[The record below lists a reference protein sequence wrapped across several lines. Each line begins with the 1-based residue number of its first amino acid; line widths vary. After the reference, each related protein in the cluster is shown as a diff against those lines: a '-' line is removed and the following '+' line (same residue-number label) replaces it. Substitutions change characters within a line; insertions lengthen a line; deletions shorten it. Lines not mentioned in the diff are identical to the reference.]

1 MHTQRQRRWLPLAA
15 VALLSLAACAP
26 LTGPGGGK
34 PPRIDRPE
42 APAEYD
48 FLVGQD
54 FEMEGRLEEAYAAYL
69 RAHRKDPGSAFL
81 LRKLAEMSAR
91 RNRLDEAVEYAQQ
104 ALALDPDDERLR
116 LFLGT
121 LHRFRRDSVSADL
134 VLRDPAGDPISEE
147 AALLLYNVHAES
159 GNFGQAQRV
168 AEWLV
173 DRQPDSLEAV
183 FALAQVL
190 QRSGDSA
197 GAEAALREALEHHGD
212 DLSIYHQIAA
222 LRREQHDRL
231 GEVAIYR
238 EALALH
244 PEHRQTLARLA
255 EALDDVGETE
265 EAVEVLER
273 MEREHD
279 DLVATM
285 RLGYFDLRD
294 GRYDEAARRFE
305 RVLAQD
311 PRQYEISYLLGVV
324 HRRRGQDE
332 DAIAVFESIPPGN
345 DKYIDAR
352 TQIAGIY
359 ETRGEY
365 QKALDEVLAAR
376 EHQTARPLD
385 LYTASLRAKAGDFTG
400 AVGFLETL
408 LLQSPGDPEVLYNL
422 GVLHGEQGQ
431 PQQALVYMRKVL
443 EHNPDHAG
451 ALNYIGYTWAEQ
463 GTRLDEAEELVQRAL
478 ELRPD
483 DGFITDSLGWIYYMR
498 ARPLIERGELAQG
511 RELLERSLLELHKAA
526 EMTGGDPV
534 ISEHLGDVYLLL
546 EDKPRALENYEEAL
560 TLDPREHEQP
570 ELLGKAESLRR
581 ELGSE

>member
-1 MHTQRQRRWLPLAA
+1 MQ
-15 VALLSLAACAP
+15 
-26 LTGPGGGK
+26 
-34 PPRIDRPE
+34 
-42 APAEYD
+42 
-48 FLVGQD
+48 
-54 FEMEGRLEEAYAAYL
+54 GRLEEAFAAYG
-69 RAHRKDPGSAFL
+69 RAHRKDPESAYL
-81 LRKLAEMSAR
+81 LRKLSEMSAR

-104 ALALDPDDERLR
+104 ALALDPDDGDLR

-121 LHRFRRDSVSADL
+121 LHRFRRDSAAADL

-159 GNFGQAQRV
+159 GHFGEAQEV

-190 QRSGDSA
+190 QRSGDAA
-197 GAEAALREALEHHGD
+197 GAEAALRRALEHHGD

-222 LRREQHDRL
+222 LRREEHDRE

-238 EALALH
+238 EVLLLH
-244 PEHRQTLARLA
+244 PDHRQTLARLA

-294 GRYDEAARRFE
+294 GHYDEAAQRFE

-324 HRRRGQDE
+324 HRRRGHDDE
-332 DAIAVFESIPPGN
+332 AIAVFESIPPGN
-345 DKYIDAR
+345 SKYVDAR
-352 TQIAGIY
+352 TQIAGIH
-359 ETRGEY
+359 ERRGEY
-365 QKALDEVLAAR
+365 REALEQVLAAR

-385 LYTASLRAKAGDFTG
+385 LYVASLRAKTGDFAG
-400 AVGFLETL
+400 AVAFLEAL
-408 LLQSPGDPEVLYNL
+408 LEQSPGDPEVLYNL
-422 GVLHGEQGQ
+422 GVLYGEQGEQ
-431 PQQALVYMRKVL
+431 QQALAYMRQVL
-443 EHNPDHAG
+443 DHNPDHAG

-463 GTRLDEAEELVQRAL
+463 GERLDEAEEMVQRAL
-478 ELRPD
+478 QIRPD

-498 ARPLIERGELAQG
+498 ARPLIERGDLVAG
-511 RELLERSLLELHKAA
+511 RELLQRSLLELHKAA

-546 EDKPRALENYEEAL
+546 EDKQRALENYEEAL
-560 TLDPREHEQP
+560 AHEPRQHEQP
-570 ELLGKAESLRR
+570 DLLGKTESLRR
-581 ELGSE
+581 ELGTE